1 MSPLYPIETESRE
14 VKSLDGF
21 WKFFLDTDDSIDNET
36 WKRGLPADASVMP
49 VPSSYNDIS
58 ADVRQR
64 DHVGNVWYETEFFVP
79 ADWSG
84 SDVLVRFGS
93 VTHHAIVWVNG
104 QEITRHKGGYI
115 PFGALVNESVKW
127 GQTNRLVVRV
137 NNVLDWTTLPPG
149 VVEVRSIPGG
159 GTAKEQN
166 YFHDFFNYAGIHR
179 PVKLV
184 RLPKI
189 RIEDIVVKTR
199 VEGTSAAVEYSAEV
213 GADKAGELSIRARL
227 LDASGSLVAEGTG
240 AAGVLP
246 VEEAILW
253 RPLNAYL
260 YTLEIRLLRSTDCL
274 DVYHLPV
281 GIRTV
286 EVSGSRFLINGE
298 DFYFKGFG
306 WHEDADLRGK
316 GFDPVTIM
324 RDLNLMRWIG
334 ANSFRT
340 SHYPYA
346 EETLRLADQ
355 LGMVVIAESPAVG
368 LFDSN
373 PNKTLFC
380 EEKAGTAMKEH
391 YLSVVQDM
399 IARDR
404 NHPSIVMW
412 SVANEVK
419 NNDPN
424 ALEFFSEVVEDV
436 RKMDDR
442 PITIVDHLEPE
453 GNNIFSLS
461 DVICINKYHGWYDN
475 TGRLERVKPA
485 FVDTFERLR
494 AKVGDK
500 PVILT
505 EHGADTIAGMH
516 EFPPV
521 IFSEEFQTEWLRQ
534 AHAAVDEFDW
544 IIGEHVWAFADF
556 NTRQSLHRVNG
567 NKKGI
572 FTRQRQPKQA
582 AFYLKDRWSS
592 HA

>member
-21 WKFFLDTDDSIDNET
+21 WKFFLDPDDSIDNET
-36 WKRGLPADASVMP
+36 WKQGLPADASVMP
-49 VPSSYNDIS
+49 VPSSYNDVS
-58 ADVRQR
+58 TDVHQR

-84 SDVLVRFGS
+84 SEVLVRFGS

-115 PFGALVNESVKW
+115 PFGAVVNESVKW
-127 GQTNRLVVRV
+127 GRTNRLVVRV
-137 NNVLDWTTLPPG
+137 NNILDWTTLPPG
-149 VVEVRSIPGG
+149 VVETRSIPGG

-199 VEGTSAAVEYSAEV
+199 VEGTSAAVEYSAE
-213 GADKAGELSIRARL
+213 ASCEEAGELSIQARL

-240 AAGVLP
+240 AAGMLP

-260 YTLEIRLLRSTDCL
+260 YTLEVRLLRGTDCL

-281 GIRTV
+281 GIRTI

-298 DFYFKGFG
+298 EFYFKGFG

-316 GFDPVTIM
+316 GFDAVTVM
-324 RDLNLMRWIG
+324 RDLNLMKWIG

-380 EEKAGTAMKEH
+380 EEKAGKALKEH
-391 YLSVVQDM
+391 YLSVVRDM

-436 RKMDDR
+436 RKTDDR

-453 GNNIFSLS
+453 GNTIFSLS

-494 AKVGDK
+494 AKVGNK

-521 IFSEEFQTEWLRQ
+521 IFSEEFQAEWLRQ

-582 AFYLKDRWSS
+582 AFYLKDRW
-592 HA
+592 ADKA